1 MALKVVGA
9 GLGRTGT
16 NSLKLALEK
25 LLDGPCY
32 HMYEA
37 ARRDPDTP
45 VWERAVRGEAVEW
58 TTFLEDYVAS
68 VDWPACAFWEQ
79 IQAANPQSFVLLST
93 RESAHAWWESM
104 QHTII
109 PRLHQ
114 AAVDEPET
122 TRRREMM
129 KALMRERFTADW
141 TEREPA
147 IAAYDRHGAQVRRT
161 VARERLIDW
170 RTGDG
175 WEPICAALA
184 LPVPDEPFPHV
195 NTAAEFRSR
204 ERGGGTPG
212 GDAGAG
218 EA

>member
-1 MALKVVGA
+1 MALRVVGA

-25 LLDGPCY
+25 LLGGPCY

-37 ARRDPDTP
+37 ARRDSDTP

-58 TTFLEDYVAS
+58 ATFLEDYVAS

-79 IQAANPQSFVLLST
+79 IHAANPQSFVLLST
-93 RESAHAWWESM
+93 RESAQAWWESM
-104 QHTII
+104 QRTII
-109 PRLHQ
+109 PRLHEV
-114 AAVDEPET
+114 AVDEPET

-129 KALMRERFTADW
+129 QALMRGPPRPGPSAGPRSRRRSPCRAGASHGGARAAD
-141 TEREPA
+141 RLA
-147 IAAYDRHGAQVRRT
+147 NGRRLGADLRHGV
-161 VARERLIDW
+161 
-170 RTGDG
+170 
-175 WEPICAALA
+175 
-184 LPVPDEPFPHV
+184 PVPDEPFPHV
-195 NTAAEFRSR
+195 NTASEFRSR
-204 ERGGGTPG
+204 EPG